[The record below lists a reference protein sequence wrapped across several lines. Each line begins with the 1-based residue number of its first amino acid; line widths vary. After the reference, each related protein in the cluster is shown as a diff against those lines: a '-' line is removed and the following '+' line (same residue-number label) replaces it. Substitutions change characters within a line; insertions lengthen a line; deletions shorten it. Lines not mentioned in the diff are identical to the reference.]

1 MICNADQLLQKDI
14 NDPTSG
20 DYTNAFT
27 PVVTDLLQQT
37 ETADEQQTVQLYSR
51 ASALLRISRFPHV
64 GPHSLGVKKEAL
76 VLQNQIFLKGAALMD
91 PPIREVKIPHT
102 HRSGKDGDSIPVLLC
117 LTKKGRADEL
127 TPLVIIFT
135 GLDGYRADNAYQS
148 DALGEFGWSTI
159 LCEIP
164 GTGDCHAEPID
175 PKSPDK
181 IWTSLLEWVEKESQ
195 NMRFDLCRVAVWG
208 LSAGGY
214 YAARIAH
221 THHYRLL
228 GAVAQ
233 VSFRVSHSLL

>member
-1 MICNADQLLQKDI
+1 M
-14 NDPTSG
+14 
-20 DYTNAFT
+20 
-27 PVVTDLLQQT
+27 LQQA
-37 ETADEQQTVQLYSR
+37 EQAEEQQTVQLYSR

-64 GPHSLGVKKEAL
+64 GPNSLGVKRQAL
-76 VLQNQIFLKGAALMD
+76 DIQNQIFLKGAALMD

-102 HRSGKDGDSIPVLLC
+102 HRTGKDGDAIPVLLR
-117 LTKKGRADEL
+117 LTKKRSADEL

-148 DALGEFGWSTI
+148 DALVEFGWSTM

-164 GTGDCHAEPID
+164 GTGDCPAEPID
-175 PKSPDK
+175 PLSPDR
-181 IWTSLLEWVEKESQ
+181 IWTSLLEWVEKKSQ
-195 NMRFDLCRVAVWG
+195 NMRFDLRRIAVWG

-221 THHYRLL
+221 THHEKLL

-233 VSFRVSHSLL
+233 GAGTHHFLRRDWLVKASGHEYPFE